1 MQKRVGVRGPG
12 AFRSTENPNI
22 DAYVYQAA
30 LLCRDCAVAT
40 MNEFELHNM
49 FCGSTCGLAAWPHSW
64 QESDYYPQGPYA
76 NGGGEADSPQ
86 HCDACGVFLENP
98 LTPDGTRYVLEKLV
112 EHARDGSGSAEVLK
126 QWADH
131 YNAHFFEPGNVTLQ
145 DLEFESSLDDDD
157 WGSVMAWWFAI
168 AGELYTRD
176 EALPEEWQYKPGLHP
191 VDPDD
196 AQAPLV
202 AGAPAEVL
210 FEFMKTIEADAT
222 RLKAEGKDY
231 LAHHPCTLRRAGVR
245 ASGASR
251 SRDKTQ

>member
-98 LTPDGTRYVLEKLV
+98 LTPDGTRYV
-112 EHARDGSGSAEVLK
+112 RSSS
-126 QWADH
+126 
-131 YNAHFFEPGNVTLQ
+131 TLATA
-145 DLEFESSLDDDD
+145 
-157 WGSVMAWWFAI
+157 V
-168 AGELYTRD
+168 
-176 EALPEEWQYKPGLHP
+176 
-191 VDPDD
+191 
-196 AQAPLV
+196 
-202 AGAPAEVL
+202 GAPRSL
-210 FEFMKTIEADAT
+210 CNGLITIMPTSSSQAASPF
-222 RLKAEGKDY
+222 RISSSS
-231 LAHHPCTLRRAGVR
+231 RR
-245 ASGASR
+245 S
-251 SRDKTQ
+251 TMTT